1 MKSNWIKYVF
11 IIFIVFILIFAV
23 YKIKEEEQNN
33 QNETEV
39 TSGETKQ
46 IKEIKLGIASLDTI
60 NPILSNNKNV
70 QDISKLIYEPLVNL
84 TADYKSEACLAK
96 EWAKQSDNS
105 YLIKLRENVRW
116 SNGQR
121 FTSADVR
128 FTIDR
133 LKDTQTIYS
142 ANVQDV
148 TGVDIIDDY
157 TLKINLDKEI
167 PFFEYNLTFPIL
179 SKDYY
184 EGEDFSST
192 SKNSSPVGT
201 GKFKITDAQSSY
213 IILEKNS
220 SWWNKE
226 KEVGLEKITVN
237 LFSSIGEL
245 YNSFKI
251 GNLDLI
257 GTSNDNLQEYI
268 GTIGYSSKE
277 IKGREHAFLAF
288 NTSNYF
294 LSKQEIRR
302 AIAYSIDKTNITAS
316 VFNSKYYTSSFPLDY
331 GNWLCQEQ
339 DSSSG
344 YNLDQA
350 KQVLVDN
357 GWFYKNNYWQKTE
370 NYKTQKIALNL
381 LVKSSD
387 VSKLSVAQNIKG
399 QLENQGIRINIVQ
412 ASDEQYNKA
421 IESKNY
427 DIALCSMYVSPS
439 PNLETFFGEGN
450 LANYSNEE
458 VTDIM
463 NQVKNTTDENI
474 LKEKPIVLPRYLF
487 NYYLRLGITAEELI
501 ILIFVIDEGDKV
513 IYDPS
518 SIGESLGMDKYKVM
532 ELLNNLSEK
541 KIISIIVEK
550 NSDGKSAEYIS
561 LDLLY
566 SKIMSL
572 VIDKKDEDKTL
583 DNSDI
588 YSVFESEFGR
598 TISPMECQVINGWI
612 EDNFSHELIMEALKE
627 AIYNGANSLRYIE
640 TVLYTW
646 RKKGYKTKRDVMAA
660 KEKMR
665 ESKKE
670 DREVFYYDWLNDD

>member
-268 GTIGYSSKE
+268 GTIGYSSK
-277 IKGREHAFLAF
+277 
-288 NTSNYF
+288 
-294 LSKQEIRR
+294 
-302 AIAYSIDKTNITAS
+302 
-316 VFNSKYYTSSFPLDY
+316 
-331 GNWLCQEQ
+331 
-339 DSSSG
+339 
-344 YNLDQA
+344 
-350 KQVLVDN
+350 
-357 GWFYKNNYWQKTE
+357 
-370 NYKTQKIALNL
+370 
-381 LVKSSD
+381 
-387 VSKLSVAQNIKG
+387 
-399 QLENQGIRINIVQ
+399 
-412 ASDEQYNKA
+412 
-421 IESKNY
+421 
-427 DIALCSMYVSPS
+427 
-439 PNLETFFGEGN
+439 
-450 LANYSNEE
+450 
-458 VTDIM
+458 
-463 NQVKNTTDENI
+463 
-474 LKEKPIVLPRYLF
+474 
-487 NYYLRLGITAEELI
+487 
-501 ILIFVIDEGDKV
+501 
-513 IYDPS
+513 
-518 SIGESLGMDKYKVM
+518 
-532 ELLNNLSEK
+532 
-541 KIISIIVEK
+541 
-550 NSDGKSAEYIS
+550 
-561 LDLLY
+561 
-566 SKIMSL
+566 
-572 VIDKKDEDKTL
+572 
-583 DNSDI
+583 
-588 YSVFESEFGR
+588 
-598 TISPMECQVINGWI
+598 
-612 EDNFSHELIMEALKE
+612 
-627 AIYNGANSLRYIE
+627 
-640 TVLYTW
+640 
-646 RKKGYKTKRDVMAA
+646 
-660 KEKMR
+660 
-665 ESKKE
+665 
-670 DREVFYYDWLNDD
+670 